1 MDALVL
7 EDIVIVKDAASRE
20 AGLEARGAYLAQ
32 FQLD

>member
-1 MDALVL
+1 
-7 EDIVIVKDAASRE
+7 VIAKDARARE